1 MWAWFVIKARAL
13 IWLLEMTIFIS
24 AEVIGPSRFP
34 SP

>member
-1 MWAWFVIKARAL
+1 MLAWFVIGARAL
-13 IWLLEMTIFIS
+13 IWLVEMTIFIG